1 MSEDPNIAAIIA
13 KAEDKLK
20 TARLDFSNGQYDDAV
35 SRAYYAVYHMLTAVL
50 FRHGQVYSSHA
61 QTIGAFN
68 REFIKTGLFPKEFT
82 RQIQGLFADRQA
94 GDYDVVSRIDKVTAA
109 TDLTAAETICSTLT
123 TYLTSIDAR

>member
-20 TARLDFSNGQYDDAV
+20 TARLDFSNGQFDDAV

-68 REFIKTGLFPKEFT
+68 REFIKTGIFPKEFT

-94 GDYDVVSRIDKVTAA
+94 GDYDVVARIDKATAA
-109 TDLTAAETICSTLT
+109 ADLNAAETICSTLT
-123 TYLTSIDAR
+123 NYLTSIDAR

>member
-1 MSEDPNIAAIIA
+1 MTIDPNIEAIIA

-20 TARLDFSNGQYDDAV
+20 TARLDFSNGQFDDAV

-68 REFIKTGLFPKEFT
+68 REFIKTGIFPKEFT

-94 GDYDVVSRIDKVTAA
+94 GDYDVVARIDKATAA
-109 TDLTAAETICSTLT
+109 ADLNAAETICSTLT
-123 TYLTSIDAR
+123 NYLTSIDAR